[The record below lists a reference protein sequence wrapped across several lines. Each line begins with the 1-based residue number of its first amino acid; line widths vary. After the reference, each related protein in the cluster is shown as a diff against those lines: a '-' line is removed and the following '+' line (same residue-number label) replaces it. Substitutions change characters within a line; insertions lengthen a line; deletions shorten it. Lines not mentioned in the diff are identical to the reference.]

1 MRPLPFVIAA
11 GFLLAVTGAAAQP
24 AANVPPAEESAAQA
38 EPAEPKTQPIAAA
51 VPIISEPLPAIA
63 TGAPLRLEPPKKV
76 STPVRRPAPP
86 RSPQQQARPY

>member
-1 MRPLPFVIAA
+1 MRPLLFVIAG

-24 AANVPPAEESAAQA
+24 AANAPPAEESTAQA
-38 EPAEPKTQPIAAA
+38 EPAEPRTQPIAAA

-76 STPVRRPAPP
+76 ATPRRPPP
-86 RSPQQQARPY
+86 PVSPQQQARPY